1 MGEIFTKEI
10 MYYKALKLTHTE
22 EFWVAKK
29 LWQGAGEYLLDVGAG
44 SGIFMRLLCSM
55 DYKTY
60 GIDCGGYAEDSQFF
74 SEFGRDTREH

>member
-1 MGEIFTKEI
+1 M
-10 MYYKALKLTHTE
+10 
-22 EFWVAKK
+22 
-29 LWQGAGEYLLDVGAG
+29 LDVGAG